1 MDISLCAFKE
11 NEVSFAGANNPL
23 WIVRKTDLIGDDKKS
38 ERSTVLDKNHSLI
51 EFKANKQPVGFY
63 AEMREFTQEN
73 IKLHRGDTIYLF
85 SDGFADQFG
94 GEKGKKYK
102 YKPFKQLL
110 INIQNKSMMEQ
121 KKYLSHVFNEWKGD
135 REQID
140 DVCVIGFKV

>member
-1 MDISLCAFKE
+1 MIKKVKEVLCQ
-11 NEVSFAGANNPL
+11 
-23 WIVRKTDLIGDDKKS
+23 T
-38 ERSTVLDKNHSLI
+38 NHSLI

-73 IKLHRGDTIYLF
+73 IKLHRGDTTYLF

-110 INIQNKSMMEQ
+110 INIQDKSMKEQ
-121 KKYLSHVFNEWKGD
+121 KNYLSDVFDEYLK
-135 REQID
+135 RI
-140 DVCVIGFKV
+140 

>member
-1 MDISLCAFKE
+1 
-11 NEVSFAGANNPL
+11 
-23 WIVRKTDLIGDDKKS
+23 
-38 ERSTVLDKNHSLI
+38 
-51 EFKANKQPVGFY
+51 
-63 AEMREFTQEN
+63 MREFTQEN

-121 KKYLSHVFNEWKGD
+121 KKHLSHVFDEWKGD